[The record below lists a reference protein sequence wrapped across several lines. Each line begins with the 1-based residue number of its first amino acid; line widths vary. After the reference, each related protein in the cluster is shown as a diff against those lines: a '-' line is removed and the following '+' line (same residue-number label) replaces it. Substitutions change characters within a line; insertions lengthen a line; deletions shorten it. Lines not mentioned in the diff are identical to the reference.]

1 MRLSKKIANTI
12 SLLYLTAAAILV
24 FSTCKPA
31 IGTPWYQ
38 RSAGPNETNTFVI
51 TDIQVKK
58 IPVTAVLAE
67 PPIDDTDK
75 LKKFSEAKA
84 YIVVIPPEV
93 EEISAEDIMVTA
105 VADLAK
111 KEPLAINV
119 TLNGDGVPLTGGLS
133 IPVTVKIADAAGDY
147 AVLEKVITITRNEP
161 YPLTL
166 VDLTICGK
174 SVMDDSVTVDYKFDR
189 ITAKHIAATFEYG
202 GSRTVLPVD
211 LGVPSVKLY
220 ENEPVEVTLS
230 VKGKEG
236 QYQAFEKTVSIMRE
250 TRPAGAAAVLE
261 VDSIHILGY
270 RCEIGKELGV
280 PEDTEQITENDVV
293 AFFKDFGELP
303 VKLNPN
309 PAVFGT
315 GDTLTLTLSIDEKP
329 DQYQKWDISFTVKK
343 DPTALNNPQDKQGNR
358 KYITKVK
365 TIIEEQSPFDYYK
378 EDYEFPAAKFDNW
391 VLVMPSMSG
400 IISSYKFQPGS
411 WSGNPEMIDNIPS
424 SIGSGEKAISNVKI
438 YRYKSR
444 AERWSAHGGYVPAA
458 DTNDS
463 RFYFYRFTATAK
475 GGIKPDSSLF
485 CVDRYSKFL
494 FYYSE
499 PSNIEWIFG
508 NAVPKDW
515 VDYATA
521 TKGDHLQFTEPFY
534 MSDPVGYV
542 KEDGSVVIYS
552 WLKNNI
558 NNAKYHAQKNSAY
571 TKPAAKS
578 PGKPGYSPYRD
589 NIINKR
595 NEVEKTENSAYT
607 VAVPVILG
615 QPKAIRIKPNAPE
628 EVAFTVKTAP
638 APKGEEL
645 SYQWYENERQ
655 SNEGGIAISGATSPV
670 YAPDKS
676 AEKSCYVYC
685 VVTNTNKSNSQTET
699 VASRAVKLLISNG
712 TLAVDALEP
721 HVKQQPSGKIFSVKA
736 PEEKR
741 KMELKIEA
749 VSLDKGTLSYQWY
762 KNTTGSTSDT
772 GTLIPDATKDS
783 YSFTV
788 GTTIGIEYYYC
799 KVTNTNNA
807 VDGNKTASVCSDFA
821 RVEVEESYQ
830 VRFGTEGDGTL
841 TAICGQEL
849 LDPDPEKQAEKYIT
863 KGKKVTF
870 FAQAKDGWEVE
881 DWVGHLTKIAED
893 KLSADLTVTK
903 QETVTVKFRKIPDT
917 RKLTITAKKL
927 ENIDMGGWDF
937 ITKAWGE
944 QVDHAYFV
952 YDFRARVFKDNAT
965 DGEIHQLWGR
975 AIGGDLSG
983 AGSINQAERL
993 YKKGKGPNLTGSP
1006 NDPMQQLFDSKPDHA
1021 SFQLDTKLVK
1031 YDRAAGWGTCYKQY
1045 LSDYNKSV
1053 VEFNYDKEKDEWTWK
1068 KADIPGNFPSIS
1080 DYTFSVELPPP
1091 FVLKRGQSKDFTIRY
1106 YIDRDAPTYA
1116 KGTVAVTYT
1125 LKWE

>member
-12 SLLYLTAAAILV
+12 SLLSLTAAAILV

-67 PPIDDTDK
+67 PPVDDTDK

-303 VKLNPN
+303 VKLTPN

-315 GDTLTLTLSIDEKP
+315 SDTLTLTLSIDEKP
-329 DQYQKWDISFTVKK
+329 GRYQEWDISFTAKK

-365 TIIEEQSPFDYYK
+365 TITEKQSPFDYYK

-411 WSGNPEMIDNIPS
+411 WSGNPEMIDNTPS

-458 DTNDS
+458 DPNDS

-521 TKGDHLQFTEPFY
+521 TKGDHLQFNEPFY

-571 TKPAAKS
+571 SKPAAKS

-589 NIINKR
+589 QIINKR
-595 NEVEKTENSAYT
+595 NEVEKTENPAYT

-615 QPKAIRIKPNAPE
+615 QPKAVRIKPNAAE

-670 YAPDKS
+670 YAPAKS

-685 VVTNTNKSNSQTET
+685 VVTNTNKSNSKTET

-721 HVKQQPSGKIFSVKA
+721 HVKQQPSGKIFSVNA

-830 VRFGTEGDGTL
+830 VRFDTEGKGTL

-849 LDPDPEKQAEKYIT
+849 LDPEKQDEKFIT

-870 FAQAKDGWEVE
+870 FAQANNGWEVDGWE
-881 DWVGHLTKIAED
+881 GTLSTIAED
-893 KLSADLTVTK
+893 KLSASLTVTK
-903 QETVTVKFRKIPDT
+903 NETVKVTFRKIPDT
-917 RKLTITAKKL
+917 RKLTIQAKEIK
-927 ENIDMGGWDF
+927 NINMQWDSSYPYTYF
-937 ITKAWGE
+937 VFDLKVKIDSTGFKSLWHANNGINLSLSLPQQTPKARKIYTGE
-944 QVDHAYFV
+944 Q
-952 YDFRARVFKDNAT
+952 
-965 DGEIHQLWGR
+965 IM
-975 AIGGDLSG
+975 SG
-983 AGSINQAERL
+983 KYEEKTFN
-993 YKKGKGPNLTGSP
+993 
-1006 NDPMQQLFDSKPDHA
+1006 SKPTAYDID
-1021 SFQLDTKLVK
+1021 FDVQLIKYHDTTTTYVGYEK
-1031 YDRAAGWGTCYKQY
+1031 Y
-1045 LSDYNKSV
+1045 LSKYGDSLVRIAYNKD
-1053 VEFNYDKEKDEWTWK
+1053 EDAWRLQPIADKEKDNV
-1068 KADIPGNFPSIS
+1068 AIVFPTS
-1080 DYTFSVELPPP
+1080 
-1091 FVLKRGQSKDFTIRY
+1091 FVLNRNESKDFTIK
-1106 YIDRDAPTYA
+1106 YIGSDTGKKAV
-1116 KGTVAVTYT
+1116 GTVEVTYT